1 MVSGAGKTE
10 AIAGGISLS
19 GTGGVF
25 CISPD
30 PQIFGLALNN
40 SGPLAQSNRNECDTN
55 VREQGYGLS
64 SC

>member
-1 MVSGAGKTE
+1 MVSGQGKTE
-10 AIAGGISLS
+10 AIAGGSLS

-40 SGPLAQSNRNECDTN
+40 SGPLAQAIMCNEC
-55 VREQGYGLS
+55 EH
-64 SC
+64 